1 MSIAITPPSSAPA
14 VGASRRG
21 VLAAYL
27 RPHRAGVGLL
37 ALILLAT
44 IGVQVATPVVAARF
58 IDAATGASPLDDL
71 IRLAL
76 FTIVLALAG
85 QGLAVVETWI
95 AERVAWDATNAL
107 RIDLAAHILRLDR
120 AFHSAHTQG
129 DLIERVDGDVGT
141 LARFFSSFVVRV
153 VGNALLIV
161 VMLGVLWRVDW
172 AIGLAL
178 TGFTALALA
187 VMLRIRAR
195 ATPLWEADRQA
206 SADFYGFLGEYL
218 AGLEDVRSSGARGFV
233 LRRCA
238 ELMRGWLRITTSA
251 QLWSYG
257 MIASSQG
264 IFTLGMAA
272 ALGLAAI
279 RFHDGT
285 LTLGTVF
292 LVFRLTDML
301 RGPTEQLRDE
311 VQDFQQADASL
322 RRVQSLLAERPRIVD
337 GPRPSLPDGPLGI
350 ELDGV
355 TFAYGEGSPVL
366 RDLSLAIP
374 ARRILG
380 IVGRTGSGKTT
391 LTGLIPR
398 FHDPVAGTVRIGGVD
413 IREVTLAGLRSR
425 IGVVGQEVQ
434 LLDASLRDNLTLFA
448 PPTPEL
454 DARLRAILA
463 SLGLGDWLDGLPDGL
478 DTRLGAGGIGLSAGQ
493 MQVLSCARI
502 LLRDPD
508 IVILDEASSRL
519 DPASERLLHRA
530 FAVLLAGRTAVIV
543 AHRLATLALADD
555 ILVLADGRAVEHGP
569 REALAAD
576 PGSRFAGLLRLD
588 ARELS

>member
-1 MSIAITPPSSAPA
+1 M
-14 VGASRRG
+14 GASRRG